1 MGGTGDAAMLRPQAS
16 PPPTPGPPRMGAVF
30 YIANT
35 TVGLACAQNV
45 NSSHW
50 GTLSSLQGQGQ
61 DFILTAETQ
70 SLLYFLLH
78 PLYSSL
84 EPRRGTVATVQA
96 LSLQK
101 SVGCC

>member
-1 MGGTGDAAMLRPQAS
+1 MGGTGDAAMLGPQAS

-35 TVGLACAQNV
+35 TAGLARAQNV

-61 DFILTAETQ
+61 DFILTSEAQ
-70 SLLYFLLH
+70 SLLSFLH
-78 PLYSSL
+78 PLYSPL
-84 EPRRGTVATVQA
+84 ELRRGTVATVQA

-101 SVGCC
+101 SVGYC